1 VDRRIEPA
9 AAARLPG
16 PSDHASTVV
25 YCKPSFVGE
34 LTPPH
39 PGRANLLCVCNYPSN
54 TGYAWDFIESLYA
67 RLADRLAVRGVTT
80 YVAYPRIDAAPRP
93 LAGSRAQAV
102 TLDATLW
109 TSASVR
115 ATMAF
120 VRAHDVRCLYLTDA
134 PVRDVRYAALRL
146 AGVRHVLVHDH
157 TSGARSRP
165 EGPRRALKWLLAR
178 LPLISADH
186 VVAVSEF
193 VKRRQ
198 IDVGLVPARK
208 VTRVWNGAAV
218 SEPLRPGARPLHD
231 ALGLD
236 PARPTVVTACRAAAE
251 KGVPILLR
259 AFDRMLGTW
268 PVGPTR
274 PLLVYM
280 GDGPQFAEIT
290 RVRETLAAAPDIV
303 LTGYRA
309 DAGRLV
315 PGADV
320 CAMPSLWEDAL
331 PLAVLQP
338 MGMGLPVVASRVGGI
353 PEMIEDGRT
362 GLLVPAGDV
371 EALAVALGRLLADPA
386 TRAAMGEA
394 GRRRVADWFTPEQQI
409 DALTERALAGLGLA
423 PGPIDP

>member
-1 VDRRIEPA
+1 MI
-9 AAARLPG
+9 
-16 PSDHASTVV
+16 
-25 YCKPSFVGE
+25 
-34 LTPPH
+34 PPKR
-39 PGRANLLCVCNYPSN
+39 GSSNVLCVCNYPSN
-54 TGYAWDFIESLYA
+54 TGYAWDFIEGLYA
-67 RLADRLAVRGVTT
+67 RVADRLAERGVTT
-80 YVAYPRIDAAPRP
+80 YVAYPRIDEPPRP

-102 TLDATLW
+102 EFDATLW

-120 VRAHDVRCLYLTDA
+120 ARSHHVRCLYLTDA
-134 PVRDVRYAALRL
+134 PVRDPRYAALRY
-146 AGVRHVLVHDH
+146 AGIRHVLVHDH

-165 EGPRRALKWLLAR
+165 EGVRRLIKWGLAR
-178 LPLISADH
+178 VPLISADH

-198 IDVGLVPARK
+198 IDVGLVPSSK
-208 VTRVWNGAAV
+208 VTRVWNGV
-218 SEPLRPGARPLHD
+218 PVGEPLAPGARPLHD

-236 PARPTVVTACRAAAE
+236 RSRPAVVTACRAAPE

-259 AFDRMLGTW
+259 AVDRMLATW
-268 PVGPTR
+268 PAESPR
-274 PLLVYM
+274 PVLVYM

-290 RVRETLAAAPDIV
+290 RLRETLASAADIV

-315 PGADV
+315 AGADV

-331 PLAVLQP
+331 PLAVMQP
-338 MGMGLPVVASRVGGI
+338 MAQGLPVVASRVGGI

-371 EALAVALGRLLADPA
+371 DALAQALRELVLDPA
-386 TRAAMGEA
+386 LRTAMGEA
-394 GRRRVADWFTPEQQI
+394 SRRRVAEWFTPAQQI
-409 DALTERALAGLGLA
+409 DALTERALIGLGLD
-423 PGPIDP
+423 PGPAGPSA